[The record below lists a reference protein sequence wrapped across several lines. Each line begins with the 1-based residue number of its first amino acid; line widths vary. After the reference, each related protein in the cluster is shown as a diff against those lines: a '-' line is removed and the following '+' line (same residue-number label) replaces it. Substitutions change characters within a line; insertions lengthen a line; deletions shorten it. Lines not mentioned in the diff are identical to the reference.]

1 MIELCMCVHSHH
13 MNCLMERYN
22 ASKSFAECM
31 GGCTCPC
38 HFLKNGAF
46 VPAGEWLEH
55 RYAVARALQLASQER
70 HTDPRIE
77 ALMPEKVVER

>member
-1 MIELCMCVHSHH
+1 MIELCNCVHSHYLD
-13 MNCLMERYN
+13 CLMQRYQ

-31 GGCTCPC
+31 GGCPCPC

-46 VPAGEWLEH
+46 VPSGDWLEH
-55 RYAVARALQLASQER
+55 RYHVARALQQAREER

-77 ALMPEKVVER
+77 AVMPQKVVER